1 MDATFRPIPAAR
13 RHQAGFSLV
22 ELMVA
27 LALGLLILVGLSTLF
42 ANTSVA
48 RGEIDKASRQIENGR
63 FALQTL
69 ADDIRHAGYYG
80 ALAFAPA
87 APAAMPD
94 PCSTVTAD
102 VQAAIGLP
110 LQGYAGAAAA
120 PLACLDGYKPQTGV
134 IVVRRASTAAP
145 AASAV
150 AGSFN
155 IQVSGCAGDGNVGY
169 VLDTSAGT
177 FGMHSNGSPGCV
189 PLTGAPIAPISPFFV
204 RIYYVSCNSDS
215 ATACGASGGDG
226 VPTLQRLEVYPAN
239 TPCPSGSHGVGAGN
253 TSPCIAPVVDG
264 IENLQFGYGLDSSSP
279 TPDGTPDVYTDVP
292 PASVDRAA
300 SGAYVNNWRDVMSVR
315 IYLMARNLDPTGG
328 YVDAKTYALGPVSVN
343 YAANDPLARY
353 KRHAYSEVVRLNNP
367 AGRRE

>member
-13 RHQAGFSLV
+13 RPQAGFSLV

-80 ALAFAPA
+80 ALAFPPA

-120 PLACLDGYKPQTGV
+120 PLGCLAGYKPQTGV

-145 AASAV
+145 AASA
-150 AGSFN
+150 ASGAFN
-155 IQVSGCAGDGNVGY
+155 IQVSGCVGDGSAGY
-169 VLDTSAGT
+169 LLDTAAGAFT
-177 FGMHSNGSPGCV
+177 MHANEAPGCV
-189 PLTGAPIAPISPFFV
+189 PLTSAPIAPISPYFV

-215 ATACGASGGDG
+215 ATACGASGGDK
-226 VPTLQRLEVYPAN
+226 VPTLQRLDVLPGG
-239 TPCPSGSHGVGAGN
+239 TVI
-253 TSPCIAPVVDG
+253 TPVVDG

-279 TPDGTPDVYTDVP
+279 TPDGTPDLYTDVP
-292 PASVDRAA
+292 PLSVDRAA

-315 IYLMARNLDPTGG
+315 VFLLARNLDPTAG
-328 YVDAKTYALGPVSVN
+328 YVDTKTYALGPVSVN
-343 YAANDPLARY
+343 YAANDPLSRY